1 MLAHRR
7 NHSINNNRVLKR
19 AEVNDQIV
27 KNEGVHLAETREKI
41 IAVIKMIVGGDTMA
55 AEYILLNIISRVHTR
70 KDALILG
77 NVTLNI
83 SNINFLQGRNLA
95 ALIKQITPFTLYL
108 PLTLETL
115 ETKKFSPRKNY
126 DTNLLE
132 SGLLQMVDGT
142 FLIGDETVMK
152 TGTVK
157 ENGIA
162 SIKAIATLIEQ
173 QVVEYDFQYY

>member
-1 MLAHRR
+1 M
-7 NHSINNNRVLKR
+7 
-19 AEVNDQIV
+19 
-27 KNEGVHLAETREKI
+27 
-41 IAVIKMIVGGDTMA
+41 
-55 AEYILLNIISRVHTR
+55 
-70 KDALILG
+70 
-77 NVTLNI
+77 
-83 SNINFLQGRNLA
+83 
-95 ALIKQITPFTLYL
+95 YL

-115 ETKKFSPRKNY
+115 DTKKFSPRKNY

-162 SIKAIATLIEQ
+162 RIKALATLIEQ
-173 QVVEYDFQYY
+173 QVVEYDFQYYQ

>member
-1 MLAHRR
+1 M
-7 NHSINNNRVLKR
+7 
-19 AEVNDQIV
+19 
-27 KNEGVHLAETREKI
+27 
-41 IAVIKMIVGGDTMA
+41 
-55 AEYILLNIISRVHTR
+55 
-70 KDALILG
+70 
-77 NVTLNI
+77 
-83 SNINFLQGRNLA
+83 
-95 ALIKQITPFTLYL
+95 YL

-115 ETKKFSPRKNY
+115 DTKKFSPRKNY

-162 SIKAIATLIEQ
+162 SIKALATLIEQ
-173 QVVEYDFQYY
+173 QVVEYDFQYYQQSYPINAGVIILSEGRSMFKNSTHLPLSKANGAAQPVV